1 MFKNLKTTGI
11 GCFATLAMLLVGS
24 AEAKAATITFDAEIY
39 TSDVNTCSSPLTKA
53 ECFMENGFNVAA
65 FSARKIGTDEA
76 FFSETGHFHSR
87 NSYEAQH
94 FSSNSEDPTDLRL
107 LGVFITSKNVG
118 YFNLESLDY
127 QLRRNERAIDG
138 YTTDDTK
145 ILISTTFDP
154 TIPVLGQF
162 TEYSLGN
169 DISLPFQTLSIEGF
183 EEINQI
189 FISSSGDVNFDN
201 INLTPVPE
209 PTSILGLLALG
220 TFGGASILKQKQQ

>member
-11 GCFATLAMLLVGS
+11 SCFATLAMLLVGS
-24 AEAKAATITFDAEIY
+24 GEAKAATITFDAEIY

-53 ECFMENGFNVAA
+53 ECFMEKGFNVAA
-65 FSARKIGTDEA
+65 FSAQKIGTDEA
-76 FFSETGHFHSR
+76 FFSESGHFHAS

-94 FSSNSEDPTDLRL
+94 FSSNSRDAKESRL
-107 LGVFITSKNVG
+107 LGVFITAKDG
-118 YFNLESLDY
+118 GEFNLESLDY
-127 QLRRNERAIDG
+127 QLRTNDRTIDG
-138 YTTDDTK
+138 YTTDDTN

-154 TIPVLGQF
+154 TMPVLGQF
-162 TEYSLGN
+162 TEYSIGK
-169 DISLPFQTLSIEGF
+169 DTLPFQTLSVEGF
-183 EEINQI
+183 ENITQV

-220 TFGGASILKQKQQ
+220 TFGGVSILKRKQK

>member
-39 TSDVNTCSSPLTKA
+39 TSDVNTCNSPLTKA
-53 ECFMENGFNVAA
+53 ECFMEKGFNVAA
-65 FSARKIGTDEA
+65 FSTRKVGTEEA
-76 FFSETGHFHSR
+76 FFSETGHFHAR

-94 FSSNSEDPTDLRL
+94 FSSNREDPEESRL
-107 LGVFITSKNVG
+107 LGIFITAKNG
-118 YFNLESLDY
+118 GEFNLESLDY
-127 QLRRNERAIDG
+127 QLRNNERTIDG
-138 YTTDDTK
+138 YTTDDTQ

-154 TIPVLGQF
+154 TMPVLGQF
-162 TEYSLGN
+162 TEYSIGN
-169 DISLPFQTLSIEGF
+169 DISLPFETLSLEGF
-183 EEINQI
+183 ENITQV

-201 INLTPVPE
+201 INLIPVPE

-220 TFGGASILKQKQQ
+220 TFGGASILKSKQK

>member
-24 AEAKAATITFDAEIY
+24 TEAKAATITLDAEIY
-39 TSDVNTCSSPLTKA
+39 TSDVNTCSSPLTKG
-53 ECFMENGFNVAA
+53 ECFMEKGFNVAA
-65 FSARKIGTDEA
+65 FGAGKIGTDEA
-76 FFSETGHFHSR
+76 FFSEHGHFHAR
-87 NSYEAQH
+87 DSYEAQH
-94 FSSNSEDPTDLRL
+94 FSDSGDPTDLRL
-107 LGVFITSKNVG
+107 LGLFITAKNG
-118 YFNLESLDY
+118 GEFNLESLDY

-154 TIPVLGQF
+154 TMPVLGQF
-162 TEYSLGN
+162 TEYSIGN
-169 DISLPFQTLSIEGF
+169 DTSLPFETLSLEGF
-183 EEINQI
+183 ENITQV

-201 INLTPVPE
+201 IYLNSVPE

-220 TFGGASILKQKQQ
+220 TFGGASILKRKQK

>member
-11 GCFATLAMLLVGS
+11 GCFATLAMLLIGI
-24 AEAKAATITFDAEIY
+24 AEAKAATITFDAEID
-39 TSDVNTCSSPLTKA
+39 TSDVNTCSSPLTKG
-53 ECFMENGFNVAA
+53 ECFMEKGFNVAA
-65 FSARKIGTDEA
+65 FSAQEIGSPSA
-76 FFSETGHFHSR
+76 YFSDTSHFHAS

-94 FSSNSEDPTDLRL
+94 FSSESRL
-107 LGVFITSKNVG
+107 LGLFITSKDGG

-127 QLRRNERAIDG
+127 KLRENLDAIAG
-138 YTTDDTK
+138 YDTTDTK

-154 TIPVLGQF
+154 TMPVPGQF
-162 TEYSLGN
+162 TEYSIGN
-169 DISLPFQTLSIEGF
+169 NISSPFETLSIEGF
-183 EEINQI
+183 ENITQV

-220 TFGGASILKQKQQ
+220 TFGGASILKRKQK